1 MEQNERKFLI
11 DLGKFV
17 LKNVIIMTI
26 VGVLI
31 ACILPYFLIIAYI
44 LTGIIGALGA
54 IIAITYATWC
64 LIHGHS
70 PTLED
75 EEK

>member
-31 ACILPYFLIIAYI
+31 ACILPYLLIIAYI
-44 LTGIIGALGA
+44 LIGIIGMLGA
-54 IIAITYATWC
+54 IITIGYGTWC

-70 PTLED
+70 PTLD